1 MDRSGTGADKAM
13 DPADLRPTGTRAVV
27 RLTISHVTH
36 YRYRGDVLLNPHRL
50 MLRPRESRLIQ
61 VTGFELVLDPPGRV
75 DWAQD
80 VFGNAVA
87 TASFDAPTKDLRIA
101 SRAEVLHAE
110 PAWPVFPIA
119 ASAITYPFAHA
130 GDEAIDLGALS
141 EPASHATD
149 DSVSSW
155 LRGFVAPGTTDTLAM
170 LKDLN
175 AGVFASVA
183 YEAREQYG
191 TQTPSDTLER
201 RRGSCRDLATLLV
214 EAARRL
220 GFGAR
225 LVSGYLWDPARERS
239 GSAGP
244 GSTHAWAEIYL
255 PGAGWIPFDPTN
267 SAVGAGHLV
276 PVAAART
283 IAQIAPVTG
292 GFRGAAEDA
301 LDMDVSV
308 QVTAA

>member
-1 MDRSGTGADKAM
+1 MDRIGTAADKAVS
-13 DPADLRPTGTRAVV
+13 PAGVRPTGTRAVV

-61 VTGFELVLDPPGRV
+61 VTGFDLVLDPPGRV

-87 TASFDAPTKDLRIA
+87 TASFDAPTRDLRIA
-101 SRAEVLHAE
+101 SRADVLHAE
-110 PAWPVFPIA
+110 PAWPVFPIS
-119 ASAITYPFAHA
+119 ASAITYPFAYA
-130 GDEAIDLGALS
+130 EDETADLGALV
-141 EPASHATD
+141 EPATRATD
-149 DSVSSW
+149 DRVSSW
-155 LRGFVAPGTTDTLAM
+155 ARGFVAPGTTDTLAM

-175 AGVFASVA
+175 AGVSASIV

-191 TQTPSDTLER
+191 TQTPADTLER

-214 EAARRL
+214 EAARCL

-225 LVSGYLWDPARERS
+225 LVSGYLWDPAQERV

-244 GSTHAWAEIYL
+244 GSTHAWAEIFL
-255 PGAGWIPFDPTN
+255 PGAGWIAFDPTN
-267 SAVGAGHLV
+267 RAVGAGHLV

-283 IAQIAPVTG
+283 IEQIAPVTG
-292 GFRGAAEDA
+292 GFSGDAGDA
-301 LDMDVSV
+301 LDMEVSV
-308 QVTAA
+308 RVTAE